1 MNYELQTIS
10 CIWFEIL
17 QYPACWTIHSPCIL
31 SSECPRLCGRYTV
44 SLPAFSI
51 FCLFLQCC
59 RIAPVPARGS
69 TCVPIPGA
77 VLSPVP
83 DHSSYPAVLLPDR
96 MSVYRFLCKPVLAIL
111 LSFYSI
117 IVFSICLPLKV
128 ALPIYVCLRAKILLL
143 FLLLFSNINSVQRG
157 CCSWRCPQFST
168 QSQQKTNLEIRFFSP
183 QIYIVKADSERTKLP

>member
-1 MNYELQTIS
+1 MEFY
-10 CIWFEIL
+10 
-17 QYPACWTIHSPCIL
+17 
-31 SSECPRLCGRYTV
+31 
-44 SLPAFSI
+44 LPALDYIVNEQKYSSFFGLHRWWSVGAKHLTVHW
-51 FCLFLQCC
+51 FH
-59 RIAPVPARGS
+59 ANVPGGPPFRADS
-69 TCVPIPGA
+69 WF
-77 VLSPVP
+77 
-83 DHSSYPAVLLPDR
+83 HPAAILLNSLYEHP
-96 MSVYRFLCKPVLAIL
+96 FLCKPVLAIL

-117 IVFSICLPLKV
+117 IVFAIGLPLKV